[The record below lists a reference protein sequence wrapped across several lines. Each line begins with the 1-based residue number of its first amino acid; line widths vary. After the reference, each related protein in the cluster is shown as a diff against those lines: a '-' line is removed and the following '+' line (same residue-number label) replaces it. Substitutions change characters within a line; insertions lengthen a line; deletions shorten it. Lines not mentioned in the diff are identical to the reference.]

1 MDPHDLY
8 GLPLERF
15 TPERDALV
23 KALRSEGRRDE
34 AAHAGKL
41 RKPSVAAWAANQLV
55 RTQRRA
61 VSALFDAGD
70 ALRDAQSELVTGRGN
85 PDKLR
90 KASDRERLATEAL
103 VQKARGLLSSE
114 GRELTQATLEKVSET
129 LHAAALDDDARAQL
143 QDGSLERELRHVG
156 LGTIGARAESRGDAP
171 GAGPRSTTKARRQ
184 PGGVDRER
192 AKRVEA
198 ARKSETEA
206 RRALDRASRELD
218 TAERR
223 RDRAAESLR
232 AAEAA
237 VREARRRAQEAAR
250 EHDRAGSRLKR
261 A

>member
-1 MDPHDLY
+1 MVPHELY

-34 AAHAGKL
+34 AARVGKL
-41 RKPSVAAWAANQLV
+41 RKPSVAAWAVNQLV
-55 RTQRRA
+55 GTQRRG

-70 ALRDAQSELVTGRGN
+70 ALRDAQSKLVAGGGN
-85 PDKLR
+85 PDALR
-90 KASDRERLATEAL
+90 KASERERLATEAL

-129 LHAAALDDDARAQL
+129 LHAAALDDDARAQVR
-143 QDGSLERELRHVG
+143 DGCLERELRHVG
-156 LGTIGARAESRGDAP
+156 LGTIEARAEAKADAP
-171 GAGPRSTTKARRQ
+171 GARPRSTTKARRR
-184 PGGVDRER
+184 PGAADRER

-198 ARKSETEA
+198 ARQSETET

-237 VREARRRAQEAAR
+237 VGEARRHAKEAAR
-250 EHDRAGSRLKR
+250 EHDRARNRLKR